1 MGRIRIKKKDRV
13 LPFRQTVAYRFI
25 FVAVALIAFAVA
37 IFLVL
42 RALISDETPATPT
55 LVIASVVAAASA
67 FLGLHHFSR
76 MQTARIPKQTLQRM
90 KRR

>member
-25 FVAVALIAFAVA
+25 FVATALLVFAVA
-37 IFLVL
+37 IFLAF
-42 RALISDETPATPT
+42 RALISDDTTT
-55 LVIASVVAAASA
+55 LIIASGVAAASA

>member
-37 IFLVL
+37 IFLVF
-42 RALISDETPATPT
+42 RALISGDTQT
-55 LVIASVVAAASA
+55 LVVASGVAAASA